1 MVFGVGAAASA
12 DTSSCIFA
20 NISLHLSRALAPA
33 LVHALYLR
41 PMPHLPF
48 ISRYMIL
55 VLFGYVLAFVI
66 QFDVCLE

>member
-20 NISLHLSRALAPA
+20 NISLHLSLT
-33 LVHALYLR
+33 LVHALCFR